1 MADKTQQ
8 DADLSRPANNPKN
21 ETFDGGRR
29 SFLSTGVSAVMAAG
43 LASGYGMFFAMA
55 GRFFYPTGANR
66 AWIFVSD
73 AASIRPGESFPFKS
87 PTGVSVVIT
96 RQSDES
102 TEIGSD
108 SFLALSS
115 VCPHLGCRVHW
126 ESNNN
131 RFFCPCHNGVFDA
144 SGKATGGPPA
154 AAGQDLPH
162 YALQVVEGA
171 LYIEMSISSIGKR
184 A

>member
-1 MADKTQQ
+1 MSDEIQQ
-8 DADLSRPANNPKN
+8 DADFSRSASNPKS
-21 ETFDGGRR
+21 ETFDGNRR
-29 SFLSTGVSAVMAAG
+29 SFLSTSVSAVMAAG

-55 GRFFYPTGANR
+55 GRFFYPTSANR

-73 AASIRPGESFPFKS
+73 AASIAPGTSFPFQS

-102 TEIGSD
+102 KEITTD

-144 SGKATGGPPA
+144 NGKATGGPPA
-154 AAGQDLPH
+154 AAGQNLSH
-162 YALQVVEGA
+162 YALQIVEGA
-171 LYIEMSISSIGKR
+171 LYIEMSISSVGKK